1 VNVFYLHGPLLI
13 DIDLN
18 ESVTFV
24 LSPGVVYGL
33 ASNNAFVSDGD
44 AT

>member
-1 VNVFYLHGPLLI
+1 MNVFYLYVPLLI
-13 DIDLN
+13 DINLN

-33 ASNNAFVSDGD
+33 ASNNAFVSDD
-44 AT
+44 TPT